1 MMIKKYGSEEI
12 EECDSVISDVKDML
26 LELNDLE
33 IFTII
38 DYTSMTYM
46 CFEKTSPKLF
56 LNIKCGSKLWD
67 SNESLIDGVI
77 STIKEFVRSYGY
89 SIGTNVKKEEKRQ
102 VTIPITDIFEVEYQM
117 LIQK

>member
-1 MMIKKYGSEEI
+1 MRKLKTYQNFNESTEEDVHREMMIKKYGSEEI
-12 EECDSVISDVKDML
+12 EE
-26 LELNDLE
+26 
-33 IFTII
+33 
-38 DYTSMTYM
+38 
-46 CFEKTSPKLF
+46 EKTSPKLF